1 MNCLTNFEKHN
12 PQTPLPGRPV
22 GFIKGEFY
30 QFNISVQINLIQ
42 VVNQNITNPPSKWE
56 FRGLFNFSV
65 PLSPIPEPL
74 HI

>member
-12 PQTPLPGRPV
+12 PQAPVSVRPV
-22 GFIKGEFY
+22 DFIKGEFY

-42 VVNQNITNPPSKWE
+42 VVNQKITNHPSKGG

>member
-12 PQTPLPGRPV
+12 PQAPRPV

-42 VVNQNITNPPSKWE
+42 VVNQNITNPPSKGG

>member
-12 PQTPLPGRPV
+12 PQAPLPGRPV

-42 VVNQNITNPPSKWE
+42 VVNQNITNPPSKGG
-56 FRGLFNFSV
+56 FMGLFNFSV